1 MSTAIVLNF
10 DKAAKEYINY
20 AQIQH
25 VVAEKLSAYIPKSR
39 LGNAIEY
46 GAGSGIFTKHLSPWL
61 GKVIATDAS
70 QAMCLEGKKNNP
82 SIEWDRV
89 DLRQP
94 KEGPWDYI
102 FSSSVLQWV
111 DDPVNVFKVWKKS
124 LAPEGRVIGSI
135 FIKGTLQEWLR
146 VTGGISPLT
155 WKCHELWGAYLNE
168 AGFKIIRQDT
178 EHITTYYPNALEC
191 LKSLRG
197 MGATPYNLINP
208 ARLRTWIKD
217 YDASFKT
224 TYGVTCTWAIYRFEA
239 MSLD

>member
-82 SIEWDRV
+82 SIEWERV

-94 KEGPWDYI
+94 KEGPWDYV

-124 LAPEGRVIGSI
+124 FFSKL
-135 FIKGTLQEWLR
+135 
-146 VTGGISPLT
+146 
-155 WKCHELWGAYLNE
+155 
-168 AGFKIIRQDT
+168 
-178 EHITTYYPNALEC
+178 
-191 LKSLRG
+191 
-197 MGATPYNLINP
+197 
-208 ARLRTWIKD
+208 
-217 YDASFKT
+217 
-224 TYGVTCTWAIYRFEA
+224 
-239 MSLD
+239 